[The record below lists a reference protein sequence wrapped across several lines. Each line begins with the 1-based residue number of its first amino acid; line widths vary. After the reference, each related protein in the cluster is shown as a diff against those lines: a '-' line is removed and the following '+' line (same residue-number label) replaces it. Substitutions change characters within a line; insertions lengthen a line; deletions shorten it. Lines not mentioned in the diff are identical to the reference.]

1 MEYSRDLPILRNLGY
16 ADIDEESAV
25 PNVPCVIIYPTDG
38 TVVEN
43 PFVGMPLKDLCKTY
57 IHSLSRFYK
66 INVPLPVMASQ

>member
-1 MEYSRDLPILRNLGY
+1 MAKDIVLERGITILSTKSQIT
-16 ADIDEESAV
+16 IDGL
-25 PNVPCVIIYPTDG
+25 YPTDG